1 MIQNLLFMTGSQ
13 NNFNDHKNENRS
25 LCTCHKSYDKVA
37 NKRDHVVQ
45 LCMILACCCLIVII
59 PALNL
64 ALPHKEDSFLSVSFN
79 RFLLGPSKGSYG

>member
-59 PALNL
+59 PALNKPCP
-64 ALPHKEDSFLSVSFN
+64 ASQRGFFSFCFIQQILVGA
-79 RFLLGPSKGSYG
+79 R